1 MASAK
6 PVFMFWIFFLT
17 FSIIPF
23 IVLANELAL
32 GTLSSITM
40 VLGIAKFSV
49 LTFPFY
55 IQMLYLKPRV
65 YVLPMV
71 GNYNV

>member
-1 MASAK
+1 M
-6 PVFMFWIFFLT
+6 
-17 FSIIPF
+17 
-23 IVLANELAL
+23 LANELAL

-40 VLGIAKFSV
+40 VFGIAKFSV